1 MNKHIAIIFA
11 ITISLISTT
20 LFSQSSGITNNIN
33 SDIFELPTKLSLK
46 QEKSAATFS
55 IGAGY
60 AVTSETRPGG
70 YNIQLD
76 LIFPVNTYLAL
87 NGSFNYARFPRYTS
101 TEFYGS
107 QNGNYL
113 VDHGEVNY
121 VTISTG
127 LSYGNFKQIDKI
139 NYFITTGFAL
149 GFGSY
154 AKTNYNHGG
163 MSTLLGIL
171 LSGRVSYKISKQF
184 QLFLEPSTYIIM
196 SDDSETNYHI
206 NGGVSIAL

>member
-1 MNKHIAIIFA
+1 MNKQIAVIFA

-20 LFSQSSGITNNIN
+20 LFPQSSGNNN
-33 SDIFELPTKLSLK
+33 NANNDIIELSPTISPK
-46 QEKSAATFS
+46 QEKSDATIS

-60 AVTSETRPGG
+60 AGASATRPGG
-70 YNIQLD
+70 FNIQLD
-76 LIFPVNTYLAL
+76 LIFPVTTYLAI
-87 NGSFNYARFPRYTS
+87 NGSINYASFPRYTT
-101 TEFYGS
+101 TEFYGY

-113 VDHGEVNY
+113 IDHGEVNY
-121 VTISTG
+121 VTLSTG
-127 LSYGNFKQIDKI
+127 LSYGNFKQIDKF

-154 AKTNYNHGG
+154 AKTNNIHGG
-163 MSTLLGIL
+163 ISNLFGIL

-184 QLFLEPSTYIIM
+184 QLFMEPSTYIIL
-196 SDDSETNYHI
+196 SDDSESNYHI